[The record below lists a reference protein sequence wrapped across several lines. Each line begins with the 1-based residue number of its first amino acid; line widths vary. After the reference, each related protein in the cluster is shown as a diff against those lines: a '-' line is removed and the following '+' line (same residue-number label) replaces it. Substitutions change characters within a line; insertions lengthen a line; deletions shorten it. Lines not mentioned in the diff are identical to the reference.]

1 MSEPAAGYP
10 ARWEAD
16 AVLADGGTVHIR
28 PIRPDD
34 AGAIE
39 ALHGRLSAQTVYL
52 RFFTPLPTLAPSLL
66 RRFVEVDYEDR
77 MALVAEL
84 GDEIIGVARYDRL
97 PDTDEAEVAFVVED
111 AHQGRG
117 VGILLLEHLA
127 GAGRENGIARFVAD
141 TLAGNDR
148 MLRVFRDAGFG
159 DERRFQDGVI
169 RVTFPIAP
177 TETSVATMNERDRVA
192 TTRSVARILAP
203 RSIAVVGAGRGP
215 ENLGHRILRN
225 LLAGDFQ
232 GPVYPVHPTAAHVA
246 SVRAFPSV
254 LDIPDEVD
262 LAILAVPTEA
272 VLAVVEECGRKRV
285 RGLVVVSDGFAE
297 QGAAGAERQRQLVER
312 AHAGGMRV
320 IGPSSM
326 GVLNTARDVR
336 MNATVAPFDV
346 PPGRVGFI
354 SQSGALGITIL
365 EEATRRGVGISTFV
379 AAGDKADLS
388 GNDLIQYWEEDE
400 RTSVGLLHIESFGN
414 PRTFSRVARRVS
426 RRKPL
431 IAVKA
436 GRGGE
441 TGGDAAADALFR
453 QTGVIRVRSTQQL
466 FDVAVAL
473 VSQPLPAGRRI
484 GIVGNAGGP
493 GVLIADAGAA
503 LGLALPAISPRT
515 EAALRQALPPAATAG
530 NPVHLPA
537 MAGAG
542 HYEQALRLLLA
553 DEAIDAAV
561 AVFFPSHLVSGEDVE
576 RAVAAAAADS
586 DKPVL
591 LHVLG
596 GRRSTG
602 AVGALVPSYE
612 YPESVALALA
622 SLVERAEWL
631 ARPPGTIPELA
642 GTDLGAARMS
652 VNAALI
658 EHPGGIEL
666 DAATAAQL
674 LACYGI
680 PVAPFCFAGS
690 PQEARAEADRL
701 GFPVA
706 LKANAPGLAERRD
719 RGAIVLGLTSAA
731 EVGAAYEAMH
741 ARLGE
746 TMGGAVVQRQVEAG
760 VETLVRVVQDPSFGP
775 VITFGLGG
783 PAVELLGDHATR
795 VLPLTDLDAAELVR
809 SPRGAPLLTGYR
821 GAPHA
826 DLESIEALLLRVSAL
841 VEDIPE
847 ITALTLDPVIA
858 APGGAV
864 ATGAAVTVAT
874 WEARPE
880 LALRR
885 LS

>member
-1 MSEPAAGYP
+1 M
-10 ARWEAD
+10 
-16 AVLADGGTVHIR
+16 LADGGTVHIR
-28 PIRPDD
+28 PIRPED

-66 RRFVEVDYEDR
+66 RRFVEVDYHDR

-159 DERRFQDGVI
+159 DERYFQDGVI
-169 RVTFPIAP
+169 RVSFPIAP
-177 TETSVATMNERDRVA
+177 TKTSVATMNERDRVA
-192 TTRSVARILAP
+192 TSRSVARILAP
-203 RSIAVVGAGRGP
+203 RSIAVVGAGQGP

-225 LLAGDFQ
+225 LLAGDFH
-232 GPVYPVHPTAAHVA
+232 GPVYPVHPTAISVA

-262 LAILAVPTEA
+262 LAVVAVPTEA
-272 VLAVVEECGRKRV
+272 VLAVVEECARKRV
-285 RGLVVVSDGFAE
+285 RGLVVISDGFAE
-297 QGAAGAERQRQLVER
+297 RGSGGAELQRQLVER

-326 GVLNTARDVR
+326 GVLNTALDVR
-336 MNATVAPFDV
+336 MNATVAPLDV

-365 EEATRRGVGISTFV
+365 EEATRRGVGMSTFV

-400 RTSVGLLHIESFGN
+400 RTTVGLLHIESFGN

-436 GRGGE
+436 GRSGD
-441 TGGDAAADALFR
+441 TAGDAAADALFR

-473 VSQPLPAGRRI
+473 VTQPLPAGRRI

-493 GVLIADAGAA
+493 GVLIADACEA
-503 LGLALPAISPRT
+503 LGLDLPAVSART
-515 EAALRQALPPAATAG
+515 DAALRQVLPPAATAG

-537 MAGAG
+537 MAGAE

-553 DEAIDAAV
+553 DETIDAAV
-561 AVFFPSHLVSGEDVE
+561 AVFFPSHLVSGEDIE
-576 RAVAAAAADS
+576 QAVAAAS
-586 DKPVL
+586 ESTSKPVL
-591 LHVLG
+591 MHVLG
-596 GRRSTG
+596 GRRNTG
-602 AVGALVPSYE
+602 AVGKLVPNYE
-612 YPESVALALA
+612 YPDSVALALA

-631 ARPPGTIPELA
+631 ARPPGAVPDLA
-642 GTDLGAARMS
+642 GIDLGAARMS

-658 EHPGGIEL
+658 EHPGGVEL

-680 PVAPFCFAGS
+680 AVAPFCFAGG
-690 PQEARAEADRL
+690 PEEAAAEAERL
-701 GFPVA
+701 GYPLA
-706 LKANAPGLAERRD
+706 LKANAPRLAERRD
-719 RGAIVLGLTSAA
+719 RGAIVLGLTSAS
-731 EVGAAYEAMH
+731 EVRAAYEAMH
-741 ARLGE
+741 ARLGDL
-746 TMGGAVVQRQVEAG
+746 MGGAVVQRQVEAG

-809 SPRGAPLLTGYR
+809 APRGAPLLTGYR
-821 GAPHA
+821 GAPRA
-826 DLESIEALLLRVSAL
+826 DLGSIEQLLLRVSAL

-847 ITALTLDPVIA
+847 ITALSLDPVIA

-864 ATGAAVTVAT
+864 ATGAAVTVAP